1 LPALKNGYITFGSF
15 NHFAKISPD
24 VLDLWARLLARLPAS
39 RLFMKARSLA
49 DAATAERVRAAFA
62 GHGVIS
68 DRLDLRSDELS
79 VAAHL
84 TLYHAVDIALDPF
97 PYNGT
102 TTTCEALW
110 MGVPVVAL
118 AGSTHVSRVS
128 ASLLTNLGRPEWIT
142 HSESEYIEK
151 SVGLAAELPHL
162 AEMRSTQRE
171 LMRQSPLCDAGRF
184 VSQLEDAYRE
194 MWRQWCQGKTGTAP

>member
-1 LPALKNGYITFGSF
+1 VT
-15 NHFAKISPD
+15 
-24 VLDLWARLLARLPAS
+24 
-39 RLFMKARSLA
+39 
-49 DAATAERVRAAFA
+49 
-62 GHGVIS
+62 S
-68 DRLDLRSDELS
+68 DRLELRSDELS

-128 ASLLTNLGRPEWIT
+128 ASLLTSLGRPEWIA
-142 HSESEYIEK
+142 HSEDEYIEK
-151 SVGLAAELPHL
+151 GISLAADLPRL
-162 AEMRSTQRE
+162 VETRATQRE
-171 LMRQSPLCDAGRF
+171 RMRESPLCDAGQF
-184 VSQLEDAYRE
+184 VAGLEDAYRAI
-194 MWRQWCQGKTGTAP
+194 WRQWCQGKADAVP